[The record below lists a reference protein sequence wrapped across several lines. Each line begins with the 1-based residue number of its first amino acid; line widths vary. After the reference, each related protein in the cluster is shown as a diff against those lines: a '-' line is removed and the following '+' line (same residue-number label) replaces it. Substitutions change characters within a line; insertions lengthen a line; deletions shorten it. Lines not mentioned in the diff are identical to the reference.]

1 MTKSEIQELIDLHD
15 LNCSSMGKDML
26 SKLSNT
32 SIRIGSESCV
42 FLNKK
47 IFNKYMAQYT
57 PEDGLPLAKQGEAF
71 YVLKDGIVSFA
82 EAGIINPVAS
92 EDEFWKDVV
101 EAKEDFIDSVYT
113 KFGYSRTNRHDPFGE
128 NAFLIDEFKY
138 ITSGEGVIKD
148 MAIGMAK
155 AGGQAAYRGAK
166 GTAKFAANQI
176 DKNLLTGQNGQKIKY
191 ELQKLTE
198 LFKKIFA
205 AVKRMVGNLIQQL
218 NGVEPRMKRLVGDIN
233 NALSGRRQK
242 NGNLPNKK
250 MKIVTEET
258 LSRIGMIV
266 DPNNRDGSRIVTIYK
281 YLQQA
286 KEKSILEDLD
296 FSNDENVQ
304 KSLNTLVGR
313 LNQMTSGKDGNNS
326 NPQGDY
332 SSIQPEQLQEML
344 VNALSVYQDTNDQSN
359 NTRKGPMQKLHVWS
373 KKDFETKEWE
383 NNTFNVV
390 PQQVFQTLQPVLTTL
405 KDYMGDF
412 QELQVI
418 DYMRKEQQLVDQ
430 LDKQMMKLIKDQ
442 AKIKEDEMKRDQ
454 NYQQKQSQQNNQQ
467 NQNNNNQ
474 QTNNNQSQNTQK
486 NTGNNNNDQ
495 NNVQQPSGQSFVDDK
510 LLKALSDFSLKTYG
524 EAILNNNNSNNNDNQ
539 GNQQNDNN
547 QNQEVMTHEQKLVQ
561 TLMVTYSQILND
573 TIGNLTKIY
582 TDFLNISKK
591 CLVDYYAV
599 TEG

>member
-1 MTKSEIQELIDLHD
+1 MTKSEIQELVSTHGLE
-15 LNCSSMGKDML
+15 CSSMGQDML

-32 SIRIGSESCV
+32 SIRVGSESCV

-47 IFNKYMAQYT
+47 IFSKYMNQYT

-82 EAGIINPVAS
+82 ESGVLTPVSS
-92 EDEFWKDVV
+92 EDNFWKDVV

-128 NAFLIDEFKY
+128 NAFLIEDFKY
-138 ITSGEGVIKD
+138 ITAGEGVIKD

-176 DKNLLTGQNGQKIKY
+176 DKNLLTGQTGQKIKH

-233 NALSGRRQK
+233 NAISGRRQK

-258 LSRIGMIV
+258 LTRIGLIV
-266 DPNNRDGSRIVTIYK
+266 DPNNRDGSRIVTIYN

-286 KEKSILEDLD
+286 KEKSILEELD

-313 LNQMTSGKDGNNS
+313 LNQMTSGKEGNNS

-344 VNALSVYQDTNDQSN
+344 INALSVYNDTNDQSN

-390 PQQVFQTLQPVLTTL
+390 PQQVFQTLQPVLNTL

-454 NYQQKQSQQNNQQ
+454 SYQQKQAQQNNQQ

-474 QTNNNQSQNTQK
+474 PTNNNQSQNIQNTQN
-486 NTGNNNNDQ
+486 NTDNNNNQ
-495 NNVQQPSGQSFVDDK
+495 SNNEQSSGQSFVDDK
-510 LLKALSDFSLKTYG
+510 LLKALNDFSLKTYG
-524 EAILNNNNSNNNDNQ
+524 EGILNNNNNDSKDD
-539 GNQQNDNN
+539 QQTNDN

-582 TDFLNISKK
+582 TDFLNIGKK

>member
-1 MTKSEIQELIDLHD
+1 MTKSEIQELVSVHGLE
-15 LNCSSMGKDML
+15 CSSMGQDML
-26 SKLSNT
+26 SRVSNT
-32 SIRIGSESCV
+32 SIRVGYESCV

-47 IFNKYMAQYT
+47 IFAKYLNQY
-57 PEDGLPLAKQGEAF
+57 DLKNGLPLAKQGEAF

-82 EAGIINPVAS
+82 ESGIFTPIAT
-92 EDEFWKDVV
+92 EDNFWKDVV
-101 EAKEDFIDSVYT
+101 EAKENLIDSVYST
-113 KFGYSRTNRHDPFGE
+113 FGYSRTNRHDPFGE
-128 NAFLIDEFKY
+128 NAFLMEDIKY

-148 MAIGMAK
+148 MALGMAK
-155 AGGQAAYRGAK
+155 AGGKAAYNTAK

-176 DKNLLTGQNGQKIKY
+176 DKNLLSGKNGQEIKH

-198 LFKKIFA
+198 IFRKIFA
-205 AVKRMVGNLIQQL
+205 AVKRMVGNLIQQI
-218 NGVEPRMKRLVGDIN
+218 NGVEPRMNRIVGDIN
-233 NALSGRRQK
+233 NALSSRRQK
-242 NGNLPNKK
+242 TDKLPNKK

-258 LSRIGMIV
+258 LNRIGLIV

-286 KEKSILEDLD
+286 KERSILEGLD

-304 KSLNTLVGR
+304 KSLSTLIGR
-313 LNQMTSGKDGNNS
+313 LNEMTSGQDNNNS

-332 SSIQPEQLQEML
+332 SSIQPDQLQEML
-344 VNALSVYQDTNDQSN
+344 VNALAVYQDTNDQSN
-359 NTRKGPMQKLHVWS
+359 NTRKGPMQKLHIWS

-383 NNTFNVV
+383 KNCFNVV
-390 PQQVFQTLQPVLTTL
+390 PQQVFQTLQPVLNTL

-412 QELQVI
+412 QELKVI

-454 NYQQKQSQQNNQQ
+454 SYQQKQQNDQQ
-467 NQNNNNQ
+467 NQTNNQ
-474 QTNNNQSQNTQK
+474 QTNNIQNPQNNTDNKGDQSQQK
-486 NTGNNNNDQ
+486 DNQQ
-495 NNVQQPSGQSFVDDK
+495 NSGQSFVDEK

-524 EAILNNNNSNNNDNQ
+524 EAILNNNKEQTD
-539 GNQQNDNN
+539 QNTNGE
-547 QNQEVMTHEQKLVQ
+547 NQEVMTHEQQLVQ

-582 TDFLNISKK
+582 TDFLNIGKK
-591 CLVDYYAV
+591 CLVDFYAV